1 MHEIVLDIGALP
13 GRRIGTGVIRDIEF
27 GSSGIDERK
36 SGKPEVLITRCND
49 ERSSSIASA
58 ASIAAIA
65 SSRTI

>member
-36 SGKPEVLITRCND
+36 SGKPVVLDN
-49 ERSSSIASA
+49 AML
-58 ASIAAIA
+58 
-65 SSRTI
+65 